1 MKVERKKRV
10 FTQKFKVAMD
20 SQNEIEMLIKKWLK
34 DHEIFN
40 PSEIDAA
47 DYRHFVEVLN
57 DCCSYVVKEYLK
69 EEKQFKE

>member
-1 MKVERKKRV
+1 
-10 FTQKFKVAMD
+10 MD
-20 SQNEIEMLIKKWLK
+20 NQNEIEMLIKKWLK

-57 DCCSYVVKEYLK
+57 DCCRYVVKEYLK
-69 EEKQFKE
+69 EENQFK

>member
-1 MKVERKKRV
+1 
-10 FTQKFKVAMD
+10 MD
-20 SQNEIEMLIKKWLK
+20 NQNEIEMLIKKWLK

-69 EEKQFKE
+69 KESQFKE